1 MKTSRMEQFKKYISI
16 LCLSLAIALLFTG
29 CVGIGKY
36 VSEKQHR
43 VDANIVNDISS
54 AGADESGEAGDKS
67 GEAGDELNPDSSEI
81 LGKEPGAV
89 GSWNVTLNSGSDA
102 AENSAV
108 NSGSAEDD
116 AINDFSSCTI
126 SIDCSSILTHQDDFN
141 KAKEDFLPAD
151 GLILA
156 PIEVEFEDG
165 NTVYDI
171 LRKVCKDNAILM
183 ESKSTAGTEYV
194 EGIGQIYEFDCGEL
208 SGWMYRVNGAFPEYG
223 CASVTVSDGDVIE
236 WLYTCEMGEDLE

>member
-43 VDANIVNDISS
+43 VDTNIVNDISS
-54 AGADESGEAGDKS
+54 VGSDES

-89 GSWNVTLNSGSDA
+89 GSGNVALNSGSDA

-108 NSGSAEDD
+108 NSGSGEDD